1 MPRGRLRPR
10 ATRHRGRG
18 PPPPPPPSQPA
29 SGFSKWFNPETAPFI
44 PVPLVG
50 VDPDSG
56 TTLGL
61 IPTWVHTNE
70 NHEISR
76 IIAPD
81 VLYNPYFGV
90 GVHGRVYGYT
100 SGDEQ
105 WSVVSGIKERVER
118 EFDAE
123 YQRGRLR
130 NERWSVNAGLV

>member
-1 MPRGRLRPR
+1 
-10 ATRHRGRG
+10 
-18 PPPPPPPSQPA
+18 
-29 SGFSKWFNPETAPFI
+29 
-44 PVPLVG
+44 
-50 VDPDSG
+50 
-56 TTLGL
+56 
-61 IPTWVHTNE
+61 VHTNE

-130 NERWSVNAGLV
+130 TNGGRSTRVWSTIAACAAFLRHRQ